1 MTFCARLPTSS
12 GMPLRTRLASACSAS
27 FSVSAAKPTH
37 QGPSC
42 SLATSARMS
51 GLFELHL
58 RAPPPSLVFLSFC
71 ALTFFTRQSATAATA
86 MKMSA
91 SMALAM
97 TASCICRAVVTDS
110 EVTPRGTAARWR
122 P

>member
-1 MTFCARLPTSS
+1 
-12 GMPLRTRLASACSAS
+12 
-27 FSVSAAKPTH
+27 
-37 QGPSC
+37 
-42 SLATSARMS
+42 MS
-51 GLFELHL
+51 GLGSNSICG
-58 RAPPPSLVFLSFC
+58 APPPSLVFLSFC

-110 EVTPRGTAARWR
+110 EVTPRGTGSAVAPVTRVTRAPASRAARASA
-122 P
+122 